1 MAPFKRPQKRRRT
14 SSAGSRRSA
23 SRAESRQSTLRRE
36 NSSQP
41 SSGCSSNSASTNLP
55 IPRPSPESIASTRTF
70 AIDDDRSVG
79 TAGPGEL
86 DGDLD
91 FLEEVVMAVNLLE
104 RGTLGCAYYVA
115 KNETLY
121 FMEDTKLASAALI
134 ETCELRSSD

>member
-1 MAPFKRPQKRRRT
+1 M
-14 SSAGSRRSA
+14 
-23 SRAESRQSTLRRE
+23 
-36 NSSQP
+36 
-41 SSGCSSNSASTNLP
+41 
-55 IPRPSPESIASTRTF
+55 
-70 AIDDDRSVG
+70 G